1 MEKIS
6 LVLLPGVFDVAIWI
20 KSGTTVREL
29 LTTAAQMDV
38 TLYNGQSMDHVL
50 DDPDYATLLDQDV
63 FTSGLLE
70 CHVLKLFSCPQSLLV
85 IVTFAGQAHYF
96 SMPLTATVR
105 DAKQRVMGLLRSRLV
120 EHPRL
125 ELQITGT
132 RERPDG
138 AVLLLTLTQCPHR
151 NISFDLVRRP
161 AFRIGELI
169 PASINET
176 IFRKHLQRSRFQA
189 GIDKRLWR
197 LVSINWPHV
206 VIALR
211 VEGKDDVREQCVRF
225 RLDTYPAATPTIELW
240 DQEHQRVIPCW
251 EWPAWFTEFV
261 TGAYPHLVVLDPLPY
276 STEVLDLSLSIAHLR
291 KQNDGK
297 FWNPA
302 ADITQCLAPLIN
314 HFLNRD
320 LLLRKD
326 SDARQPRIRSL
337 VPYEQS
343 ARTRKAVSGSHQSV
357 RAGQTR

>member
-6 LVLLPGVFDVAIWI
+6 VVLLPGVFDVAIWI

-29 LTTAAQMDV
+29 LITAAQMDV
-38 TLYNGQSMDHVL
+38 TLYNGQLMDQVL
-50 DDPDYATLLDQDV
+50 DDPDSAALLDQDV

-105 DAKQRVMGLLRSRLV
+105 DTKQRVMGLLRPRLAG
-120 EHPRL
+120 HPRL
-125 ELQITGT
+125 EPQITGT

-138 AVLLLTLTQCPHR
+138 DVLLLTLTQCPHR
-151 NISFDLVRRP
+151 NTSFDLVRRP
-161 AFRIGELI
+161 VFRIGELT

-197 LVSINWPHV
+197 LASINWPYA

-211 VEGKDDVREQCVRF
+211 VERKDAVREQCVRF
-225 RLDTYPAATPTIELW
+225 RLDTYPAAAPTIELW
-240 DQEHQRVIPCW
+240 DQEHQRVIRCW
-251 EWPAWFTEFV
+251 EWPAWFIEFV
-261 TGAYPHLVVLDPLPY
+261 AGAYPNLVVLDPLPY
-276 STEVLDLSLSIAHLR
+276 STEVLELSLSIAALR
-291 KQNDGK
+291 KQNVGNI
-297 FWNPA
+297 WNPG

-314 HFLNRD
+314 HYLNRD

-326 SDARQPRIRSL
+326 SDAQQRRIRSL
-337 VPYEQS
+337 VPHQQS
-343 ARTRKAVSGSHQSV
+343 A
-357 RAGQTR
+357 

>member
-29 LTTAAQMDV
+29 LITAAQMDV
-38 TLYNGQSMDHVL
+38 TLYNGQLMDHVL
-50 DDPDYATLLDQDV
+50 DDPDYAELLDQDV

-105 DAKQRVMGLLRSRLV
+105 DAKQRVIGLLRPRLAG
-120 EHPRL
+120 HPRL
-125 ELQITGT
+125 DLQITGT
-132 RERPDG
+132 RERPNGD
-138 AVLLLTLTQCPHR
+138 VLLLTLTHCPYQ

-169 PASINET
+169 PASIHEI
-176 IFRKHLQRSRFQA
+176 IFRSQLQRSRFQA

-197 LVSINWPHV
+197 LISIDWPFV

-211 VEGKDDVREQCVRF
+211 AERKDSVTEQCVRF
-225 RLDTYPAATPTIELW
+225 RLDTYPVVVPTIELW
-240 DQEHQRVIPCW
+240 DQEHQRIIPCR

-261 TGAYPHLVVLDPLPY
+261 AGACPNLVVLDPLPY
-276 STEVLDLSLSIAHLR
+276 STEVLALSLSIAALR
-291 KQNDGK
+291 KQNVGNS
-297 FWNPA
+297 WNPG

-326 SDARQPRIRSL
+326 SDARQRRIRSL
-337 VPYEQS
+337 VPHQQS
-343 ARTRKAVSGSHQSV
+343 A
-357 RAGQTR
+357 